1 MKNTFPFISLL
12 LVLLLISCNSKNK
25 ITKCT
30 PSTING
36 TTTYWD
42 EYLGHDET
50 VDFWP
55 DKYVNYWAVE
65 VDKKKFPNI
74 GFKIQGEFPNAR
86 YFSYNVY
93 STDRNSTA
101 SLFDTKIKPEVC
113 SVNPFKTEGLENS
126 LSSKNEKNKN
136 IYTLFVVPESISDY
150 DSEDNVLKFRDK
162 EDKITL
168 ILRYYAPEQND
179 QAGVP
184 LPTLQVF
191 DLDTKNP

>member
-1 MKNTFPFISLL
+1 MKNSFPFISAL
-12 LVLLLISCNSKNK
+12 LVLLLISCNSRNK
-25 ITKCT
+25 ITECT

-93 STDRNSTA
+93 KTDRNSTA
-101 SLFDTKIKPEVC
+101 SLFDTQIKPEVC
-113 SVNPFKTEGLENS
+113 SINPFKSVPLENS
-126 LSSKNEKNKN
+126 TDNKQDAKINKN
-136 IYTLFVVPESISDY
+136 LYTLFVVPESNSEF
-150 DSEDNVLKFRDK
+150 DSEDNVLKFKDK

-168 ILRYYAPEQND
+168 VLRYYAPE
-179 QAGVP
+179 
-184 LPTLQVF
+184 
-191 DLDTKNP
+191 